1 METKSLISKFFHCAL
16 FIIFVVAIE
25 SFKEEKQYGAA
36 KEFQIETRQLYTK
49 PWIYWRDLPEN
60 PKNDKGDKKGKHG
73 SSGRGP
79 QGEDEE
85 NGVVKDKGIEL
96 DKIKF

>member
-1 METKSLISKFFHCAL
+1 MLYRFAD
-16 FIIFVVAIE
+16 
-25 SFKEEKQYGAA
+25 GAA
-36 KEFQIETRQLYTK
+36 KEFQIETRQLYTR
-49 PWIYWRDLPEN
+49 PWIYWRELPEN
-60 PKNDKGDKKGKHG
+60 PKNDKGDKK
-73 SSGRGP
+73 GP